1 MTKAFLSLW
10 NDYPTAFA
18 DEYEVWHTFEHV
30 PERLTPPGIRT
41 ARRYGSFGGG
51 QVNRYFT
58 LYDLDDLQTIQ
69 HPTYLDL
76 VRNPTR
82 WSEKMR
88 RHFSNVLR
96 VPAECVAS
104 GGRGVG
110 AHILVQAY
118 SVNRSQSDTSST
130 KLALVLQ
137 EFVTTGQILSYR
149 IGLAEPNQKYE
160 VFEQEPQLDADI
172 LNVVVLAECST
183 RRALEQVLPTIAI
196 AARDMLQP
204 RANLRDGLYEL
215 LVSFDDGDVPANRSQ
230 ILAGETM
237 RSRFTEAE

>member
-10 NDYPTAFA
+10 NNYPIAFA

-41 ARRYGSFGGG
+41 ARRYVSTADGEF
-51 QVNRYFT
+51 NRYFT
-58 LYDLDDLQTIQ
+58 LYDLDDLETIQ

-88 RHFSNVLR
+88 RHFSEVLR
-96 VPAECVAS
+96 IPAECVAS
-104 GGRGVG
+104 GGRGMG
-110 AHILVQAY
+110 AHALVQAY
-118 SVNRSQSDTSST
+118 SVERDAAAASAARLGT
-130 KLALVLQ
+130 VLQ
-137 EFVTTGQILSYR
+137 DMVEAGQILTFR

-160 VFEQEPQLDADI
+160 VFEQEPQTEAGT
-172 LNVVVLAECST
+172 LNVVILAEST
-183 RRALEQVLPTIAI
+183 NRSGLEKVRPAIVRASV
-196 AARDMLQP
+196 DVLQP
-204 RANLRDGLYEL
+204 RSSLRDGLYEL
-215 LVSFDDGDVPANRSQ
+215 LASFDDADAPASRSQ

-237 RSRFTEAE
+237 TSRFTETC